1 MVLSL
6 MDAMGERAGMQ
17 LKKDLKASEHS
28 IIGKPMPR
36 VDAVPKVTG
45 AARYVGDI
53 SFPQMLHGKILRS
66 PHPHARIA
74 YIDTTKAERLPGV
87 KAVIT
92 GERDTRGVRY
102 GIFPRTRDEYA
113 LAMDRVRYIGDEVA
127 AVAAVDEDTAE
138 QAVELIE
145 VDYEVLPPVFDPREA
160 MQEDAPQLHEHI
172 PGNRSVVTALEYG
185 DVQKA
190 FDTSDYVREDHFDT
204 SALTHC
210 LPECYGAVAT
220 CDPSGYVDVWVNNQS
235 PFIKQKMLSS
245 TMKIPEQK
253 IRLHRPYLGAAF
265 GSQSEM
271 LKAEF
276 IAAMLARKTNRPVRV
291 FLSREETNA
300 GSVRQKHAFH
310 MDLRTGVTED
320 GILKVM
326 SFQVVSDGGA
336 YISIGAITNICGVIC
351 LLGMYPRLEAFR
363 YHCDRVCTNNP
374 PKGAMR
380 GNGAQQ
386 IQFAV
391 ESQIDLIARDLGL
404 DPVALRI
411 KNAARTGD
419 VNIHKSVITSS
430 AFEETLT
437 EARES
442 AGWKARFGKSS
453 PFRGIGVGCG
463 SYFHSFD
470 YGYRTASAAIIK
482 FNEEGQV
489 TLFSGNVDNGSGN
502 ETMLVAVAAEELG
515 VPFEDVRLV
524 NGDTLLTP
532 TDPGSHSMSSTTTS
546 AMAVKL
552 AAADARQQVFE
563 IAAEEMEANVED
575 LRSGDGK
582 IFVTGSPRQGIYFKH
597 AIVAGLMKGRI
608 VVGRGNYQPSLDPVN
623 WYAGQITGQMV
634 GAYSYATTIAEVE
647 IDSDTGVVRVPKLTV
662 ALDCG
667 KPLNPQVVH
676 GSIQGSTLYCLGQAL
691 YEEASFNK
699 GQMMNPTYLDY
710 VIPSS
715 MEMPEIETIIVDA
728 EHGDGP
734 FGAKGLD
741 APVNAVNAAIA
752 NAVEDAIGIRI
763 RELPITPEKVLKALE
778 EKGHFEKKQ
787 KVH

>member
-1 MVLSL
+1 VRSPL
-6 MDAMGERAGMQ
+6 E
-17 LKKDLKASEHS
+17 ENEYS
-28 IIGKPMPR
+28 IVGQSVPR
-36 VDAVPKVTG
+36 VDAIPKVTG
-45 AARYVGDI
+45 SARYVGDI
-53 SFPQMLHGKILRS
+53 SFPRMLHGKILRS

-74 YIDTTKAERLPGV
+74 HIDTTRAEILAGV

-92 GERDTRGVRY
+92 GDRDTKGVRY

-113 LAMDRVRYIGDEVA
+113 LAIDRVRYIGDEVA

-138 QAVELIE
+138 RALELIE
-145 VDYEVLPPVFDPREA
+145 VDYEVLPPVFDPLEA
-160 MQEDAPQLHEHI
+160 IQEDAPQLHEDI
-172 PGNRSVVTALEYG
+172 PRNKSVVTALEYG

-235 PFIKQKMLSS
+235 PFIQQKTLSS
-245 TMKIPEQK
+245 TMKIPEHK

-276 IAAMLARKTNRPVRV
+276 VAAMLSRKTNRPVRV

-310 MDLRTGVTED
+310 MDLKSGTLKD
-320 GILKVM
+320 GTIKAMAFHVIT
-326 SFQVVSDGGA
+326 DGGA

-351 LLGMYPRLEAFR
+351 LLGMYPRLEAFQ
-363 YHCDRVCTNNP
+363 YHCDRVCTNKP

-386 IQFAV
+386 IQWAV

-404 DPVALRI
+404 DPIEFRI

-430 AFEETLT
+430 AFSETLLAA
-437 EARES
+437 EKASR
-442 AGWKARFGKSS
+442 WKKKFEKQS
-453 PFRGIGVGCG
+453 PYKGIGVGCG

-470 YGYRTASAAIIK
+470 YGYRTASAAIVK
-482 FNEEGQV
+482 FNEEGRA

-502 ETMLVAVAAEELG
+502 ETMLVSVAAEELG
-515 VPFEDVRLV
+515 VPFADVRLV

-546 AMAVKL
+546 AMAVKS

-563 IAAEEMEANVED
+563 IAAEEMEANIDD
-575 LRSGDGK
+575 LISRDGK
-582 IFVTGSPRQGIYFKH
+582 IYVTGSPRRGISFKH

-608 VVGRGNYQPSLDPVN
+608 VVGRGNYQPHLDPVN

-647 IDSDTGVVRVPKLTV
+647 IDPDTGVIEVPSLTV
-662 ALDCG
+662 AIDCG
-667 KPLNPQVVH
+667 KPLNPQIVH
-676 GSIQGSTLYCLGQAL
+676 GSVQGSTLYCLGQAL
-691 YEEASFNK
+691 YEEASFNN

-710 VIPSS
+710 SLPSS
-715 MEMPEIETIIVDA
+715 MEMPEIQSLIVEA
-728 EHGDGP
+728 EHADGP

-752 NAVEDAIGIRI
+752 NAVEDAVGVRI
-763 RELPITPEKVLKALE
+763 KELPITPEKVLKAFE
-778 EKGHFEKKQ
+778 EKKHLKSDAE
-787 KVH
+787 VR